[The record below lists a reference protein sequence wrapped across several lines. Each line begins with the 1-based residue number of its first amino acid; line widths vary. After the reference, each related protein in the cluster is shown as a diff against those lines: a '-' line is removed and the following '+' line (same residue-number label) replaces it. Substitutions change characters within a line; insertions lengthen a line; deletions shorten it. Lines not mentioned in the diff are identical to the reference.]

1 MPGFM
6 LMSLNILCVQSLIS
20 GRFRKGLRGK
30 IVPEYL
36 DVNTQMLRAFD
47 IESQFGWLY
56 NLWSIF
62 FFLEYLKYCTSFL
75 LEHCFWK
82 VWWQI
87 NFLSITSH
95 LIIFSRC
102 SQISFVKSKS
112 LFLALFG
119 DWWERIMS
127 RLGGN
132 LLSVWNALWGGKRG
146 STWLWRSGGSESGL
160 QQQANESTGREQ
172 FS

>member
-1 MPGFM
+1 M

-62 FFLEYLKYCTSFL
+62 FFLEYLKYCTSFSSGALFLKSLMTDKFSFHYKSLDHL
-75 LEHCFWK
+75 LL
-82 VWWQI
+82 I
-87 NFLSITSH
+87 FLSSSAELKLPTSGW
-95 LIIFSRC
+95 C
-102 SQISFVKSKS
+102 
-112 LFLALFG
+112 
-119 DWWERIMS
+119 
-127 RLGGN
+127 
-132 LLSVWNALWGGKRG
+132 
-146 STWLWRSGGSESGL
+146 
-160 QQQANESTGREQ
+160 
-172 FS
+172 